1 MVAISRSPETPSG
14 NDRSDSGFEGSENWG
29 ELGYSPRQRHDYTK
43 LQNAAR
49 RDAVEQERKKR
60 PNYHRPRPPELSSP
74 PLRNEDGTVILMGPE
89 ELAEYRQEAN
99 DPKPRP
105 HNPVGP
111 AAVARHILREG
122 GRPRAPERS
131 DTIQ

>member
-1 MVAISRSPETPSG
+1 MIGLIQV
-14 NDRSDSGFEGSENWG
+14 EGSENWG

-49 RDAVEQERKKR
+49 RDVVEQERKKR
-60 PNYHRPRPPELSSP
+60 PNHHRPRPPELSSP

-89 ELAEYRQEAN
+89 ELAKYSQEAN

-122 GRPRAPERS
+122 GSSTSTRKIRYY
-131 DTIQ
+131 TIIWKSLF